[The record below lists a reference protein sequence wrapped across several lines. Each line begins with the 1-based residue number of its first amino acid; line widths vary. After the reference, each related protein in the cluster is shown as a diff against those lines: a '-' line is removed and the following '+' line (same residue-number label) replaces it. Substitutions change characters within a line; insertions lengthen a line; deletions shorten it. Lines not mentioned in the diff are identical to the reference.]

1 MHGGAVAA
9 MASLS
14 LVLSPIDLHA
24 ATVAATEPA
33 EARLALEA
41 EGTTSTTWPSPAMEV
56 TAANGRTGLPGDGG
70 PSTVTVS
77 TPKGSRT
84 VSDGTLLPAR
94 AVAAYQRAATV
105 LAEVDPTCGVS
116 WTLLAAI
123 GRVESDHGRY
133 GDASLGA
140 DGVSRPLIIGVPLN
154 GKGPVARI
162 ADTDGGTHDRDRV
175 WDRAVGPMQFL
186 PTTWAVVGVDGDGDG
201 VRSPN
206 DIDDAALAAA
216 VYLCAGSVDVESP
229 ANIRAALR
237 RYNNSDS
244 YVSLVMAFERSY
256 RTGDFSI
263 SPALPSAT
271 AVATPHFAVG
281 RPVRREVTKATDAMA
296 GSDAMTLAGGRTK
309 RVSSPGSDRPS
320 SKTTPNQAP
329 ATSKPP
335 SSTSPNPPT
344 APSSPQS
351 PASPGPKPD
360 ATPGPQPSNTPDPSP
375 NPSPDPSPEPKL
387 VEAAGVWEACGEGYC
402 LNGKP
407 LDLGVDRELPAA
419 GDFDLDGLP
428 EDVGTE
434 FAGLV
439 GTPVTLL
446 VVEQPDVMTVYGING
461 LAYLLADGTPAQPD
475 V

>member
-9 MASLS
+9 LASLS

-33 EARLALEA
+33 EARLALDA
-41 EGTTSTTWPSPAMEV
+41 DGTTATMPPSDALEV
-56 TAANGRTGLPGDGG
+56 TAAKGRTGLPGDGG

-84 VSDGTLLPAR
+84 VSGGSYLPST

-105 LAEVDPTCGVS
+105 LADVDPGCGVS

-133 GDASLGA
+133 GGASLGA

-162 ADTDGGTHDRDRV
+162 ADTDGGTHDRDRI

-186 PTTWAVVGVDGDGDG
+186 PTTWAVAGVDGDGDG
-201 VRSPN
+201 MRSPN

-216 VYLCAGSVDVESP
+216 VYLCAGTVDAESP
-229 ANIRAALR
+229 ANIRAALY

-256 RTGDFSI
+256 RTGDFSA
-263 SPALPSAT
+263 SPAVRSVT
-271 AVATPHFAVG
+271 AVATPQFTVG
-281 RPVRREVTKATDAMA
+281 RPVRREVTKATNAVAATDAMSGTGA
-296 GSDAMTLAGGRTK
+296 RTK
-309 RVSSPGSDRPS
+309 RDSSPGRDRSS
-320 SKTTPNQAP
+320 SKPTPNQA
-329 ATSKPP
+329 T
-335 SSTSPNPPT
+335 T
-344 APSSPQS
+344 PSSPQS
-351 PASPGPKPD
+351 PASPGPNPDPNPDPKPR
-360 ATPGPQPSNTPDPSP
+360 NTPDPRP
-375 NPSPDPSPEPKL
+375 TPSPDPTPNPAPELNL
-387 VEAAGVWEACGEGYC
+387 VEATGLWNSCGESYC
-402 LNGKP
+402 LDGKP
-407 LDLGVDRELPAA
+407 LDLGVDGELLALPAA
-419 GDFDLDGLP
+419 DDFDLDGLP
-428 EDVGTE
+428 EDVGSE

-439 GTPVTLL
+439 GATATLL
-446 VVEQPDVMTVYGING
+446 VVEQPGVMTVYGING
-461 LAYLLADGTPAQPD
+461 LEYLLADGTLAQPG